1 MTEQE
6 FLRHHNLIR
15 NPFSDEDAQTDAV
28 FREHC
33 ISGTFHPS
41 WSKVAG
47 DPKQPATSIV
57 FGPKGS
63 GKTAIR
69 LQLKQYFK
77 DHNQSHPDHRIYL
90 VELDDFNSYLGPLQ
104 RGLSRRIQS
113 SPDKVLQSVHLWDH
127 MDAILCEAVTPLVD
141 GILGTNSQ
149 LKSEAAIMEPSKVT
163 ALDRGQRRD
172 LLLLAAVYD
181 SSSTGTHADRFHA
194 VRKKLGFRSLS
205 TWWPIVLGALLSTI
219 TFGLVGGLYWQE
231 SLSLKWSAIL
241 VAVGLVLSWGTYAYR
256 WFRYHML
263 ASKICRFLRVI
274 PRDKSQLRNLLLHFS
289 RKELDEQPLP
299 VSDRSDDRYAILEK
313 LQLLLRTLG
322 YPGMIVIVDRV
333 DEPDLINGLAERMKL
348 LVWPL
353 LDNKLLKHES
363 LGFKL
368 LLPSD
373 LQYYIDRESR
383 EFHERARLDKQNV
396 VPGFDWTGEALYDLL
411 GARMKACG
419 VAGSTPSPKSLFD
432 PQVTDARLISA
443 FQSLKTPRNL
453 FRFLYRLISEHC
465 KRYRS
470 EHPEYKITNDL
481 FETTLAIVQAE
492 EKRG

>member
-6 FLRHHNLIR
+6 FLQHHNLLR

-41 WSKVAG
+41 WSKVVG
-47 DPKQPATSIV
+47 DAKQPATSIV

-69 LQLKQYFK
+69 LQLKQHIK
-77 DHNQSHPDHRIYL
+77 DHNRNEPQHRVYL

-104 RGLSRRIQS
+104 RGLSRRIQAN
-113 SPDKVLQSVHLWDH
+113 PDKVLQSVHLWDH
-127 MDAILCEAVTPLVD
+127 MDAILCEAITPLVD
-141 GILGTNSQ
+141 GLLGTSSQ
-149 LKSEAAIMEPSKVT
+149 LNAEAVT
-163 ALDRGQRRD
+163 IDPAHLSRLDRGQRRD
-172 LLLLAAVYD
+172 LLLLTAVYD
-181 SSSTGTHADRFHA
+181 LSPTGTHADRFYA
-194 VRKKLGFRSLS
+194 VKKKLGFRSLS
-205 TWWPIVLGALLSTI
+205 TWWPVVLGIVLTLVTL
-219 TFGLVGGLYWQE
+219 GLVGSLYWQE
-231 SLSLKWSAIL
+231 SLSLKWTAIMAAIGL
-241 VAVGLVLSWGTYAYR
+241 AVSWGAYSYR
-256 WFRYHML
+256 WVRYHML
-263 ASKICRFLRVI
+263 ASRICRHLRVI
-274 PRDKSQLRNLLLHFS
+274 PRDKSQLRNLLLCFS

-313 LQLLLRTLG
+313 LQLLLRSIG

-353 LDNKLLKHES
+353 LDNKLLKHEN
-363 LGFKL
+363 LGIKL

-373 LQYYIDRESR
+373 LQYYIDRETR

-419 VAGSTPSPKSLFD
+419 VAGAGPSPKSLFD
-432 PQVTDARLISA
+432 PQVTDARLIAA

-470 EHPEYKITNDL
+470 EHPEFKITNDL